1 MFGAFGIASAG
12 IRLFAMHIGAAPPQI
27 NHNKK
32 ERAMTKITLSQAPWD
47 DSEERVWKYLLTDK
61 LATAE
66 QVAINCDVPLEF
78 AQKLIAKI
86 GTPREVFVKEV
97 PFKTTRVV
105 HEAAGSYVEY
115 TDTALAM
122 QVGGSHYKD
131 MEVQPWQ
138 AMEAW
143 LTPEEYRGYHK
154 GVAIAYLAREQQKGG
169 LDDIKKAI
177 HHLQRLVEVTDG
189 PTPKAD

>member
-1 MFGAFGIASAG
+1 V
-12 IRLFAMHIGAAPPQI
+12 
-27 NHNKK
+27 
-32 ERAMTKITLSQAPWD
+32 TKITLKPAPWD
-47 DSEERVWKYLLTDK
+47 GSEERVWKYLLTDK

-66 QVAINCDVPLEF
+66 QVAINCDVTVEF
-78 AQKLIAKI
+78 AQKLIDKI
-86 GTPREVFVKEV
+86 GTPREVFEKEAL

-105 HEAAGSYVEY
+105 HEAIESYVEY
-115 TDTALAM
+115 VDSTLSM

-131 MEVQPWQ
+131 MAVQPWQ

-189 PTPKAD
+189 TTPKAD